1 MVLLYITLLEK
12 LLSLM
17 SNVTVYTVQ
26 NLGNFSSELEN
37 KVPLMIASH
46 VIKQIHGLSRAE
58 YCHFHQVHEI
68 KISLLEVSFMSF

>member
-46 VIKQIHGLSRAE
+46 VIKQIHGLSRGE